1 MRIKKISIK
10 IRKGTNFLNY
20 EKNSLSPF
28 IKKKNWK
35 IKKIKLKINIQIKLR
50 NK

>member
-28 IKKKNWK
+28 IKKK
-35 IKKIKLKINIQIKLR
+35 IEKLKK
-50 NK
+50 